1 MVYIAVLFFLCL
13 LHEWKKLKVKYSKL
27 FTKKFIADSTYW
39 DGMVNIFNILNK
51 DLHKV
56 LDVDAIMIL
65 KIFFCYWNTFLL
77 NGEFPQN
84 MIPYSIM
91 EWKWEEYIIL
101 SVAISLRNYVD
112 LIT

>member
-1 MVYIAVLFFLCL
+1 M
-13 LHEWKKLKVKYSKL
+13 EKLKVKYSKL
-27 FTKKFIADSTYW
+27 FTKKFIADSMYW
-39 DGMVNIFNILNK
+39 DGMVNIFIILNK

-56 LDVDAIMIL
+56 LDVDPVMIL
-65 KIFFCYWNTFLL
+65 KIFFCCWNTILH
-77 NGEFPQN
+77 NGEFLQN

-101 SVAISLRNYVD
+101 SMAIWVRNYVD